1 MIQATITGDQ
11 QNDFRNNGFLTL
23 DKFINLELLDE
34 LKKRIDL
41 LFKGEF
47 ETGIDLAKKIL
58 EDAGYTVKNGRL
70 HYPEGVS
77 EKH

>member
-34 LKKRIDL
+34 LKKRIEGFL
-41 LFKGEF
+41 LGKEK
-47 ETGIDLAKKIL
+47 IRKKVNKI
-58 EDAGYTVKNGRL
+58 
-70 HYPEGVS
+70 
-77 EKH
+77 